1 MCFILVIAD
10 RYFIIIV
17 LSMITP
23 RSEELPNLQDEVTI
37 VGYPIGGD
45 NACVTVGVVS
55 RIDMQRYNVP
65 CLRHASH
72 RNHAK
77 Q

>member
-1 MCFILVIAD
+1 M
-10 RYFIIIV
+10 
-17 LSMITP
+17 
-23 RSEELPNLQDEVTI
+23 

-65 CLRHASH
+65 GIRKGRGCGGFVVGGEGVG
-72 RNHAK
+72 
-77 Q
+77 